1 MLLLL
6 LPLGL
11 FVDLAICA
19 LGLGLKG
26 RFTHPLDQI
35 KVLVWA
41 KQKAHKLGRVS
52 VCRTSEQENRLC
64 LVRGTF

>member
-6 LPLGL
+6 LPLKL
-11 FVDLAICA
+11 FVELAICA
-19 LGLGLKG
+19 LGLGGKG
-26 RFTHPLDQI
+26 SVTHPLDQ
-35 KVLVWA
+35 KKGLVWA
-41 KQKAHKLGRVS
+41 EQKAHKLGHVS